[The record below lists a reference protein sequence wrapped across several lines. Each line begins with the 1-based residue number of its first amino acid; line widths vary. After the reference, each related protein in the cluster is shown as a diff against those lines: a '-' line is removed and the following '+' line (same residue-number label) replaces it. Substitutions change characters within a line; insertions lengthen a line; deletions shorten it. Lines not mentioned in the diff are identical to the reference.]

1 MKKYI
6 TKFFLLLIIIIFSS
20 SAITFSQSNNEVAK
34 KTPTQESNNTQ
45 QPTQSSQQPTKS
57 EEEEDL
63 SVEAIKIGGEV
74 VLLNVLVTDTKNR
87 YAENMRKEE
96 FELLED
102 NKKQE
107 ISFFSRQNEPISLCI
122 MVDASNSM
130 IENGKLREAIEAAKE
145 LIKKS
150 NKEDEACLMKFDD
163 RVTLIQDFTSDQNLL
178 FKQTERIKPYGGT
191 AIYDALIRGMVHTNK
206 NSKRLRQAIVLITD
220 GLDQHSL
227 KTFQDVIPIAQ
238 LTGIPCYMIGI
249 YTPEEKQAFST
260 GQQKL
265 KLDTGVMVDNPEI
278 VLNRLAEE
286 TAGRAFF
293 PSSEKELVVIAEK
306 IASELRSGYAVGYY
320 PPNASLD
327 GKYHSI
333 SIISKSKKYFVRAR
347 RGYISKLPE

>member
-6 TKFFLLLIIIIFSS
+6 TKFFLLLIIIFSS
-20 SAITFSQSNNEVAK
+20 SVLTFSQSDEVSK
-34 KTPTQESNNTQ
+34 KTPTQTPTQTSQ
-45 QPTQSSQQPTKS
+45 QPTQTPQQNEQTKT
-57 EEEEDL
+57 EDEDL
-63 SVEAIKIGGEV
+63 NVEAIKIGGEV

-96 FELLED
+96 FELYED

-130 IENGKLREAIEAAKE
+130 IENGKLLEALKAAKE
-145 LIKKS
+145 LIRKS
-150 NKEDEACLMKFDD
+150 NKEDEVCLMKFDD

-178 FKQTERIKPYGGT
+178 FTQTDRIKPYGGT

-220 GLDQHSL
+220 GLDQHSNRA
-227 KTFQDVIPIAQ
+227 FQDAIPIAQ

-249 YTPEEKQAFST
+249 YSPEEKQAFST
-260 GQQKL
+260 GQQKI
-265 KLDTGVMVDNPEI
+265 KLDTGVMVDNPEVI
-278 VLNRLAEE
+278 LTRLAEE
-286 TAGRAFF
+286 TAGRVFF

-306 IASELRSGYAVGYY
+306 IANELRSGYAVGYY
-320 PPNASLD
+320 PPNTSLD

-333 SIISKSKKYFVRAR
+333 SIVSKSKKYLVRAR